1 MLFRSVCSDA
11 SGNIYAA
18 GRFTNSSG
26 NSYVAKYNGSSW
38 SELGGLNGL
47 AANFWIL
54 SICSDASGN
63 IYAAGYF
70 TNSSGN
76 WYVAKYNGS
85 SWSEQGG
92 LNGLAANSIIYSV
105 YSDASG
111 NIYAAGGF
119 ENSSGKR
126 YVAKYDGNS
135 WSELGGLNGLA
146 ANKEIRSVC
155 SDTYG
160 KIYAGGSFSNSF
172 YIINKYVAQYTLCN
186 VLISPSGPVTFCTGG
201 NVLLTASSG
210 TAYQWKKNGVSI
222 SGATLSSYSATA
234 AGQYNCVVTTTGCG
248 TVVSNT
254 VTVTV
259 NPLPSAAITPA
270 GPTTFCSGGSVVL
283 NAVAA
288 ANRTYQWK
296 KNGLDIAGATL
307 SNYTVTTG
315 GTYKVTVT
323 NTITGCSKT
332 TAAGTVVTV
341 NPLPP
346 ATISPAGT
354 IVFCAGQSA
363 LLTANSGTGYS
374 YQWRKNHNAVSGAT
388 AQTYTV
394 TTAGKYRVQVTDNN
408 GCVKLSNADTVL
420 VPCKN
425 SFEYTHD
432 ENEFVVKVFPNP
444 SSGDFVFEI
453 QNAKTEEISI
463 NVYDRIGKLILSG
476 SITNPSRPEPI
487 GKFTIRNPQLSPG
500 VYFATITDGKNPDG
514 SGQVKKVLR
523 LIKTK

>member
-1 MLFRSVCSDA
+1 
-11 SGNIYAA
+11 
-18 GRFTNSSG
+18 
-26 NSYVAKYNGSSW
+26 
-38 SELGGLNGL
+38 
-47 AANFWIL
+47 
-54 SICSDASGN
+54 
-63 IYAAGYF
+63 
-70 TNSSGN
+70 
-76 WYVAKYNGS
+76 
-85 SWSEQGG
+85 
-92 LNGLAANSIIYSV
+92 
-105 YSDASG
+105 
-111 NIYAAGGF
+111 
-119 ENSSGKR
+119 
-126 YVAKYDGNS
+126 
-135 WSELGGLNGLA
+135 
-146 ANKEIRSVC
+146 
-155 SDTYG
+155 
-160 KIYAGGSFSNSF
+160 
-172 YIINKYVAQYTLCN
+172 
-186 VLISPSGPVTFCTGG
+186 SGPVTFCTGG

-341 NPLPP
+341 NPLPT
-346 ATISPAGT
+346 AT
-354 IVFCAGQSA
+354 
-363 LLTANSGTGYS
+363 
-374 YQWRKNHNAVSGAT
+374 
-388 AQTYTV
+388 TYTV

-432 ENEFVVKVFPNP
+432 ENEF
-444 SSGDFVFEI
+444 
-453 QNAKTEEISI
+453 
-463 NVYDRIGKLILSG
+463 
-476 SITNPSRPEPI
+476 
-487 GKFTIRNPQLSPG
+487 
-500 VYFATITDGKNPDG
+500 
-514 SGQVKKVLR
+514 
-523 LIKTK
+523 